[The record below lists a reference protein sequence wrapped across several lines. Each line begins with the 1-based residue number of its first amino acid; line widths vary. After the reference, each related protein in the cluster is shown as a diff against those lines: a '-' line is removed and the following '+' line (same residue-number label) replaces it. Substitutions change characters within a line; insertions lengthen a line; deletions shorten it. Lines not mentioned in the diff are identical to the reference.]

1 MQADPRLLLPG
12 RLVAVPVAAA
22 VVAEALAWALA
33 AAPGTLSPAWYAVP
47 RLLAA
52 VHLLT
57 LGALS
62 LSIVGFGWQLVPVV
76 TAEAPPPWFV
86 GLARWVNRLAVPG
99 GGLLCLGMLALPPHP
114 VAAVGAALLVGAL
127 LLRSGAV
134 ALLLLRARGRP
145 AVRGWLVAAELCLV
159 VGLGLGASLLAGRL
173 GHPLLPDPIG
183 GIGWH
188 AALLLL
194 GWVGGWIGGLGSV
207 LLPMFA
213 VAPTPRS
220 GALAAAGVLWFG
232 GLATGQALVWGLGAV
247 VLVATLLW
255 SVHQRV
261 QRRLSV
267 GIATAVCGLV
277 GLLALVGVSGRSPGP
292 TLAAVALVL
301 FVLPVLRGVT
311 LRIGPFLLWSHQLA
325 QDLRRA
331 PPVASLT
338 PPPLVL
344 AAGALAVLG
353 GALVVGGL
361 VSHHFA
367 VGRLG
372 AALAFLGT
380 LAHGAVLITAAVRA
394 TLARNRLD
402 ALGGTE
408 SP

>member
-1 MQADPRLLLPG
+1 MQAEHRLLLPG

-22 VVAEALAWALA
+22 VLAEAGAWALA

-47 RLLAA
+47 RLLTA

-76 TAEAPPPWFV
+76 TAEAPPPWFES
-86 GLARWVNRLAVPG
+86 LARWVNRAAVPG
-99 GGLLCLGMLALPPHP
+99 VGLLCLGMLGLPPHP
-114 VAAVGAALLVGAL
+114 VTVVGAALLVGAL

-134 ALLLLRARGRP
+134 TVLLLRAKGRA
-145 AVRGWLVAAELCLV
+145 AVRGWLLAAELCLL

-173 GHPLLPDPIG
+173 GHSVLPDPIG

-220 GALAAAGVLWFG
+220 GALAAAGLRWFG
-232 GLATGQALVWGLGAV
+232 GLATGQVLVWGLGAV
-247 VLVATLLW
+247 LLVATLLW

-277 GLLALVGVSGRSPGP
+277 GLLGVVGSTGHVAAP
-292 TLAAVALVL
+292 TVAAVALVL

-338 PPPLVL
+338 PPPLVW

-353 GALVVGGL
+353 GALVVGAL
-361 VSHHFA
+361 VSHSFA
-367 VGRLG
+367 LGRLG
-372 AALAFLGT
+372 AGLALLGT
-380 LAHGAVLITAAVRA
+380 LAHGAVLLTAAVRA
-394 TLARNRLD
+394 ALARNRLD

-408 SP
+408 HP